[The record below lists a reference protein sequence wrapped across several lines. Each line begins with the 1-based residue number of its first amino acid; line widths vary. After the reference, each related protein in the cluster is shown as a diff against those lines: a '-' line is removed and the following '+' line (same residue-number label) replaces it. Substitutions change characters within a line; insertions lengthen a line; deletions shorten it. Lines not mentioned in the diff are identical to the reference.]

1 MICSYI
7 LTAILAFGIGAYLE
21 GISSDK
27 RLENYKKKFVFALDY
42 LKQNKGTD
50 NILILDLGDEENDK

>member
-21 GISSDK
+21 SISCNK
-27 RLENYKKKFVFALDY
+27 RLENYKKKFLFAMSY
-42 LKQNKGTD
+42 LKENKGTD
-50 NILILDLGDEENDK
+50 NVLILDFEDEKND